1 MKDYILY
8 HFQWEDFKQ
17 VLPIFNKFYGISQYI
32 DFGIAYDG
40 TNIKIQ
46 PPASL
51 YILAPD
57 IDNYIKEDDLR
68 TLFKLSQTDYYRIR
82 TIVVWLHILY
92 ARHKIQEKQ
101 ADEELSEMYNGN
113 ADSILRNLLDKEIIE
128 LYNYCLKVS
137 QSGKSFRTEIRT
149 KVGGKIVL
157 NNFSRYLFGYILK
170 KYCKEH
176 IPNIETKLLHTPI
189 HKNQGGRP
197 KEDSFVTDVIYG
209 TYLLLKCMST
219 EDSNISDGVC
229 RIIYRVL
236 KYIGV
241 KIYGTMQETGTI
253 KTIRARIKYLQ
264 KQDYIPRL
272 GKSRPMLKEELMAQA
287 ENGRYNDL
295 YNPIL

>member
-17 VLPIFNKFYGISQYI
+17 VLPSFNKFYGISQYI

-40 TNIKIQ
+40 TNTKIQ
-46 PPASL
+46 PPPSI

-57 IDNYIKEDDLR
+57 IDCFIKEDELR
-68 TLFKLSQTDYYRIR
+68 MLLKLNLTDYYRVR
-82 TIVVWLHILY
+82 TIVVWLYILHT
-92 ARHKIQEKQ
+92 RHKTQEEH
-101 ADEELSEMYNGN
+101 ANALLSEMYNSN
-113 ADSILRNLLDKEIIE
+113 ADSILSSLLDKEIIE

-149 KVGGKIVL
+149 EVGGKIVL

-176 IPNIETKLLHTPI
+176 IPDIETKLLRTPI

-197 KEDSFVTDVIYG
+197 KEDSFITDVIYG

-241 KIYGTMQETGTI
+241 EIYGKNQETSTI

-264 KQDYIPRL
+264 KQNYIPRL
-272 GKSRPMLKEELMAQA
+272 GRGKLLLKDELITQA
-287 ENGRYNDL
+287 ENGLYNDL
-295 YNPIL
+295 YKPIL

>member
-1 MKDYILY
+1 MDTYVLY
-8 HFQWEDFKQ
+8 HFQWKDFKRVQ
-17 VLPIFNKFYGISQYI
+17 ATFDEFYGISQYI
-32 DFGIAYDG
+32 DFGITYNE
-40 TNIKIQ
+40 TNTKIQ

-68 TLFKLSQTDYYRIR
+68 TLLKLNQTDYYRIR
-82 TIVVWLHILY
+82 TIVVWLYILY
-92 ARHKIQEKQ
+92 VRHKIQAKQ
-101 ADEELSEMYNGN
+101 ADEELSNMYNGN
-113 ADSILRNLLDKEIIE
+113 ADSILSNLLDKEIIE

-137 QSGKSFRTEIRT
+137 QSGKAFRTEIRT
-149 KVGGKIVL
+149 EVGGKIVL

-176 IPNIETKLLHTPI
+176 IPNIETRLLHTPI
-189 HKNQGGRP
+189 SKNQGGRP
-197 KEDSFVTDVIYG
+197 KEDSFITDVIYG
-209 TYLLLKCMST
+209 TYLLLKYIST

-241 KIYGTMQETGTI
+241 EIYGKMQETDTI

-272 GKSRPMLKEELMAQA
+272 GKSRPMLKEELMVQT
-287 ENGRYNDL
+287 ENGLYNDL